1 MVNHSHS
8 AIHRPAL
15 TVDPGHRRIRP
26 ATFGPLRTSDV
37 PFGVIAA
44 RPGMWLGPGREPVR
58 RSGATRG
65 KLSHKMRGDRRSATI
80 TGQVTPMK
88 LLLAALTSLAVII
101 GMGVPAR
108 ADSTDDAFIAS
119 LQAAGF
125 TFSDAGQ
132 TITAAHYVCH
142 AADGGT
148 AMADIAKAI
157 QSKDS
162 ALSDDKAAKFT
173 AIAATAYC
181 PQALSSDSSS
191 SSAPTSAA
199 SAPSNAPSAAPSSAP
214 SSAPSNA
221 PSSAPSSAPSTA
233 PTATPSTPP
242 SNDRAVPRSTIS

>member
-1 MVNHSHS
+1 
-8 AIHRPAL
+8 
-15 TVDPGHRRIRP
+15 
-26 ATFGPLRTSDV
+26 
-37 PFGVIAA
+37 
-44 RPGMWLGPGREPVR
+44 
-58 RSGATRG
+58 
-65 KLSHKMRGDRRSATI
+65 
-80 TGQVTPMK
+80 MK
-88 LLLAALTSLAVII
+88 LVLAALTSLAVII

-132 TITAAHYVCH
+132 VITAAHYVCH

-162 ALSDDKAAKFT
+162 ALSDEKAAKFT
-173 AIAATAYC
+173 TIVANAYC
-181 PQALSSDSSS
+181 PQALSPDSSS

-199 SAPSNAPSAAPSSAP
+199 

-221 PSSAPSSAPSTA
+221 PSSAPSSAPNSA
-233 PTATPSTPP
+233 PSSAPNSAPSNAPNSAPSSAPSPSP

>member
-1 MVNHSHS
+1 MMG
-8 AIHRPAL
+8 R
-15 TVDPGHRRIRP
+15 
-26 ATFGPLRTSDV
+26 
-37 PFGVIAA
+37 A
-44 RPGMWLGPGREPVR
+44 RKVVAQDAGRSSLCDDYR
-58 RSGATRG
+58 
-65 KLSHKMRGDRRSATI
+65 
-80 TGQVTPMK
+80 QVTPMK

-101 GMGVPAR
+101 GMGLPAR

-132 TITAAHYVCH
+132 VITAAHYVCH

-162 ALSDDKAAKFT
+162 ALSDEKAAKFT
-173 AIAATAYC
+173 TVAANAYC
-181 PQALSSDSSS
+181 PQALSTDSSS

-199 SAPSNAPSAAPSSAP
+199 SNAPSSAPSNSPSSAP
-214 SSAPSNA
+214 SSAPT
-221 PSSAPSSAPSTA
+221 SAPSSV
-233 PTATPSTPP
+233 PTGTPSPSP